1 MNERLNATELL
12 GIARETLLQK
22 ILPNL
27 GGELRYDL
35 LMIANAMAIARR
47 EFALAGCTVEFEIQT
62 LSALIGVTGDPSCSE
77 LQDVRLQ
84 LSQQIRAGRFD
95 TADPLRTNLI
105 ATLEQVVRRK
115 LAISNPKLLTS
126 NVLP

>member
-1 MNERLNATELL
+1 MSERLNAAELL

-27 GGELRYDL
+27 GEELRYDL

-47 EFALAGCTVEFEIQT
+47 ESTLAHRAVEFEIQ
-62 LSALIGVTGDPSCSE
+62 ALAAVTGVTGDSSSTA
-77 LQDVRLQ
+77 LQDARLQ

-95 TADPLRTNLI
+95 TEDTLRKDLLD
-105 ATLEQVVRRK
+105 TLEHVVRRK
-115 LAISNPKLLTS
+115 LAISNPKILASDALQ
-126 NVLP
+126 

>member
-1 MNERLNATELL
+1 MSERLNATELL
-12 GIARETLLQK
+12 GIARETLLEK

-47 EFALAGCTVEFEIQT
+47 EFALADCTVKFEIQA
-62 LSALIGVTGDPSCSE
+62 LSALISVTGDSSCGE
-77 LQDVRLQ
+77 LQDVRIQ

-95 TADPLRTNLI
+95 ATDPLRTNLI

-126 NVLP
+126 DVLP